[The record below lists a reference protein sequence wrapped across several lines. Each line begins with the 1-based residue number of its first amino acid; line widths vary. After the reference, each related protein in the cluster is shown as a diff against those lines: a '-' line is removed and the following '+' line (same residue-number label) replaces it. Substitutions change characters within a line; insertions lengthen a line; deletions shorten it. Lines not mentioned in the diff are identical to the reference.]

1 MKTALARTRG
11 AARITNTSH
20 PAFQG
25 LTEGNRKTFFFP
37 LTNRLPL
44 HARMSRFTRQVITVF
59 LTLLGVSPLAAEG
72 VSPGA
77 SKLVDFGNGWAI
89 TNAMATGWVGSALLV
104 TFILWLIGKPSIIPS
119 KGQAVIESL
128 IEGLRGIFE
137 PIVGKHAFPA
147 AFPLLVTFFVF
158 ILFHN
163 WMGLFPGVGTVGW
176 GQVVD
181 GHFQMSRPWVRP
193 HNADFNGTIALAL
206 ISFGAWAIIVFKI
219 AGPKLILKDLFGNK
233 ADKGETPGWLYPV
246 LSLVFLVVG
255 LIEVFSIAIRPFTLS
270 VRLFGNVYGGENLLH
285 GTGFFFAFYFMELMV
300 GVIQALVFTLLTA
313 VYIGLLCNHEGGD
326 HAHDEAHGGGAHH

>member
-37 LTNRLPL
+37 FTNRLPL
-44 HARMSRFTRQVITVF
+44 HARMSRFTRQVTTIF

-206 ISFGAWAIIVFKI
+206 ISFGAWAIIVFKF